1 MRKTILIPI
10 LLGAFGTLHA
20 LAPGHLES
28 SLDDHSLPGNVLPV
42 PGASKTYTG
51 LKRSMNG
58 ATLTILTPFA
68 AGQVGGAFFPMEQAF
83 DGQPSWDATSGS
95 PNGGTGGANA
105 PSFNDRYGYIDFG
118 TGYADLRITAT
129 WTQYTAWSNG
139 DQTPYAEIWWDD
151 DTDNIND
158 GTVETRLNF
167 NSAQGL
173 TGTANEQWVEDSNH
187 ELSPITPAARYLIC
201 RSPLSMTA
209 RAKEYAIVGYTESL
223 PAAPSGLAATSVGS
237 SQVTLT
243 WTDNSNNETGFE
255 IERSPTAGSSF
266 TLLHTTLA
274 NATGYTDT
282 GLTAGTSYYYRV
294 RAVNASG
301 TSAYSPELTVTTT
314 TDVSV
319 GTIILT
325 PIAAGQAGPTFFP
338 MEAAFDDPPTWDA
351 TTQAPIGGTGGT
363 AAPTFSDRYG
373 YIDFGEGYAELRI
386 TGTWTLYTAWKGGD
400 HTPFANLWWDDDPDN
415 VNDNGFT
422 ETQLNFNTALNLPN
436 TGEEQWVE
444 DTNHELSPI
453 TPPARYLICQ
463 TPANMRVGAK
473 EYAFVGY
480 QEAAPA
486 APTGLTTIAIGSTQ
500 VALAWTDNSTNETG
514 FEIERSITPGNGYT
528 VVHTTGPDETTYTD
542 TGLTP
547 TATYYYRVRALST
560 SGASVYSPELT
571 VVTMDVNTDL
581 VIITPTNAGQ
591 AGTAFYPFQNAFDE
605 EPSWNTDTQAP
616 ATTTTGSN
624 VPTFEN
630 RFGYVDFGADYAN
643 VRITGTW
650 TLYAPWSGGD
660 HDHFA
665 ELWWDDDTDDVND
678 GTVESRLNFNTAQN
692 LPNTGDELWVE
703 DTNYELTPITPQAQY
718 LILRTPSAMRPGPK
732 EHAFVGYIESPP
744 EAPSLLEVL
753 HVDENSIRLGWQD
766 GSNNEVGFSIERSTN
781 LTTGYAV
788 IGTTERDITQ
798 YEDAGLPSNT
808 TYYYR
813 VQALNALGASP
824 YTEPVEVSTT
834 QNVAATTDLTHDP
847 RHNGSITAIKWKYF
861 GDDEERLYT
870 YHYDEASQLE
880 AAQYATGLTSPTT
893 GSWTTSQAGGFSVP
907 GISYDRN
914 GNITS
919 LKRQADEEGVRTID
933 ALSYAYAE
941 GNQLVAVSDLT
952 GWSGFADKHSTGNDY
967 MYDDNGNLI
976 KDENQGIDSIVYN
989 HMDLPERIYKN
1000 TGEYILYS
1008 YDAAGVK
1015 LSEELYNAQGE
1026 RTKRT
1031 DYLGEFIFENGELK
1045 QVHHE
1050 EGRIVPDATTGGF
1063 EYQYFLRDHLGN
1075 NRVVVSATPKT
1086 HTFTL
1091 NYEGEGDD
1099 QPLFQE
1105 VTIREDDRFD
1115 HTDMLD
1121 TTYTHAQILNA
1132 NEGSRVGSVIALPV
1146 HAGDTLTASVFAKY
1160 VEITPDASNVVTS
1173 LAANLISA
1181 FTGSS
1186 GSMSEMGNGTIN
1198 TNFGDGSLIGT
1209 TGFPLEDVNGPMA
1222 FLNVMFLPNE
1232 EVIDLEKDV
1241 TFAYK
1246 QLNAAAT
1253 QRLDQ
1258 PKNANFDELRIDN
1271 FVAPGQGYIL
1281 VYLSN
1286 ESTTFTEVYFDD
1298 LSIELS
1304 QHNVTQKDDYY
1315 PFGLSFNSYRRPELE
1330 NKNEYL
1336 YQGKEELEGTDWYDF
1351 HARNYHAALGRFMS
1365 IDPVYNGPSGY
1376 VGMLNNPVSTV
1387 DPDGEDPVTLTA
1399 IAIAV
1404 AVSATSYT
1412 ASIALSDGGFNNWDW
1427 GQFGTSVFVGAVS
1440 GAITFGIGTE
1450 FKSAI
1455 KAAASNSSKVA
1466 ILKVA
1471 KVATHAT
1478 FQGGLSAG
1486 QGGDFW
1492 TSFASGAVG
1501 GAVGLGTENLTGTAG
1516 HVTSIGSAMLLGG
1529 ATAEFTG
1536 GEFWKGAAISGIVAG
1551 ANDVAHRLGHN
1562 LEQRIR
1568 FRQAQKRGLIPVNL
1582 SLNNAGER
1590 LLYNLREI
1598 YSDYQGNGSVDRQ
1611 RYELSDAVDL
1621 STHLSGIFDRA
1632 GTGSQTSGEKM
1643 IAGMK
1648 VRITIVQYQ
1657 DNNGIYLVGGEN
1669 QFTGLRPDFQDPL
1682 VYSNRIVF
1690 SVKIDPSITFSITTP
1705 HNQQAVN
1712 TAQNHLENMA
1722 RFIYS
1727 RPTPGF
1733 KLSTSSPY
1741 GN

>member
-158 GTVETRLNF
+158 GTVETQLNF

-223 PAAPSGLAATSVGS
+223 PAAPSGLAATNVGS

-314 TDVSV
+314 DVSV

-363 AAPTFSDRYG
+363 AAPTFSNRYG

-500 VALAWTDNSTNETG
+500 VALAWTDNSTNETS

-605 EPSWNTDTQAP
+605 EPSWNIDTQAP

-660 HDHFA
+660 HDRFA

-703 DTNYELTPITPQAQY
+703 DTNYELTPITPPAQY

-834 QNVAATTDLTHDP
+834 QNVAATTDFTHDP

-893 GSWTTSQAGGFSVP
+893 GSWTTGQTGGFSVP

-1031 DYLGEFIFENGELK
+1031 DYLGEFIFKNGELK

-1075 NRVVVSATPKT
+1075 NRVVVSATPKI

-1091 NYEGEGDD
+1091 NYEGKGDD

-1315 PFGLSFNSYRRPELE
+1315 PFGLSFNSFQRPELD
-1330 NKNEYL
+1330 KNEYL

-1351 HARNYHAALGRFMS
+1351 HARNYHAALGRFIQ
-1365 IDPVYNGPSGY
+1365 IDPAGQFVSGY
-1376 VGMLNNPVSTV
+1376 IGMGNNWINGT
-1387 DPDGEDPVTLTA
+1387 DPDGLWFGIDDA
-1399 IAIAV
+1399 IAAV
-1404 AVSATSYT
+1404 IGGTVNLAVNAFQGNLGGGSLWDVIGRGAAAFGAGAAAGT
-1412 ASIALSDGGFNNWDW
+1412 LSLYGPAGWAA
-1427 GQFGTSVFVGAVS
+1427 G
-1440 GAITFGIGTE
+1440 GAIIGGT
-1450 FKSAI
+1450 
-1455 KAAASNSSKVA
+1455 NSW
-1466 ILKVA
+1466 L
-1471 KVATHAT
+1471 
-1478 FQGGLSAG
+1478 
-1486 QGGDFW
+1486 
-1492 TSFASGAVG
+1492 G
-1501 GAVGLGTENLTGTAG
+1501 GAVGWDIAAGAGFGAVTGLVGGAIGAGLTPAIGN
-1516 HVTSIGSAMLLGG
+1516 VTPLMSSPLAQGVVGGALGG
-1529 ATAEFTG
+1529 AATGAVLGAAQAALTG
-1536 GEFWKGAAISGIVAG
+1536 GDIWGGLGSGALQGGIIGGITGGASASARALLANKNPLTGNNLGSAPSTLKGKGPVALTSNELPRPSAISKVAVSPNTPGGSNLPNPVKIGTGDFAGKNITVKNLHLNPGKQGRHIIGHKAYQSGKSILTADPQQLVNHLNNGNFTPVGVTSSGVPVVKFNFNIGIG
-1551 ANDVAHRLGHN
+1551 
-1562 LEQRIR
+1562 I
-1568 FRQAQKRGLIPVNL
+1568 NL
-1582 SLNNAGER
+1582 SGN
-1590 LLYNLREI
+1590 
-1598 YSDYQGNGSVDRQ
+1598 QGVTQYG
-1611 RYELSDAVDL
+1611 AV
-1621 STHLSGIFDRA
+1621 HVGK
-1632 GTGSQTSGEKM
+1632 GG
-1643 IAGMK
+1643 
-1648 VRITIVQYQ
+1648 VHIVP
-1657 DNNGIYLVGGEN
+1657 I
-1669 QFTGLRPDFQDPL
+1669 P
-1682 VYSNRIVF
+1682 SN
-1690 SVKIDPSITFSITTP
+1690 
-1705 HNQQAVN
+1705 
-1712 TAQNHLENMA
+1712 
-1722 RFIYS
+1722 
-1727 RPTPGF
+1727 
-1733 KLSTSSPY
+1733 
-1741 GN
+1741 

>member
-10 LLGAFGTLHA
+10 LLGAIGTLHA
-20 LAPGHLES
+20 LAPGHLVS
-28 SLDDHSLPGNVLPV
+28 FPRDPDLPG
-42 PGASKTYTG
+42 KTSTVV
-51 LKRSMNG
+51 KRSTSG
-58 ATLTILTPFA
+58 PALTILTPFA

-105 PSFNDRYGYIDFG
+105 PSSNDRYGYIDFG

-129 WTQYTAWSNG
+129 WTQYIAWSNG
-139 DQTPYAEIWWDD
+139 DQTPYIEMWWDD
-151 DTDNIND
+151 DTDNVND
-158 GTVETRLNF
+158 GTLETRLNF

-173 TGTANEQWVEDSNH
+173 TGTANEQWIEDSNH
-187 ELSPITPAARYLIC
+187 ELSPITPTARYLIC
-201 RSPLSMTA
+201 RSATSMTS
-209 RAKEYAIVGYTESL
+209 RAKEYT
-223 PAAPSGLAATSVGS
+223 
-237 SQVTLT
+237 
-243 WTDNSNNETGFE
+243 
-255 IERSPTAGSSF
+255 
-266 TLLHTTLA
+266 
-274 NATGYTDT
+274 
-282 GLTAGTSYYYRV
+282 
-294 RAVNASG
+294 
-301 TSAYSPELTVTTT
+301 
-314 TDVSV
+314 
-319 GTIILT
+319 
-325 PIAAGQAGPTFFP
+325 
-338 MEAAFDDPPTWDA
+338 
-351 TTQAPIGGTGGT
+351 
-363 AAPTFSDRYG
+363 
-373 YIDFGEGYAELRI
+373 
-386 TGTWTLYTAWKGGD
+386 
-400 HTPFANLWWDDDPDN
+400 
-415 VNDNGFT
+415 
-422 ETQLNFNTALNLPN
+422 
-436 TGEEQWVE
+436 
-444 DTNHELSPI
+444 
-453 TPPARYLICQ
+453 
-463 TPANMRVGAK
+463 
-473 EYAFVGY
+473 
-480 QEAAPA
+480 
-486 APTGLTTIAIGSTQ
+486 
-500 VALAWTDNSTNETG
+500 
-514 FEIERSITPGNGYT
+514 
-528 VVHTTGPDETTYTD
+528 
-542 TGLTP
+542 
-547 TATYYYRVRALST
+547 
-560 SGASVYSPELT
+560 
-571 VVTMDVNTDL
+571 
-581 VIITPTNAGQ
+581 
-591 AGTAFYPFQNAFDE
+591 
-605 EPSWNTDTQAP
+605 
-616 ATTTTGSN
+616 
-624 VPTFEN
+624 
-630 RFGYVDFGADYAN
+630 
-643 VRITGTW
+643 
-650 TLYAPWSGGD
+650 
-660 HDHFA
+660 
-665 ELWWDDDTDDVND
+665 
-678 GTVESRLNFNTAQN
+678 
-692 LPNTGDELWVE
+692 
-703 DTNYELTPITPQAQY
+703 
-718 LILRTPSAMRPGPK
+718 
-732 EHAFVGYIESPP
+732 FVGYIESSP
-744 EAPSLLEVL
+744 EAPTLLETL
-753 HVDENSIRLGWQD
+753 HVDENSVRLGWQD

-824 YTEPVEVSTT
+824 YTESVEVSTT

-893 GSWTTSQAGGFSVP
+893 GSWTTSQTGGFSVP

-933 ALSYAYAE
+933 ALSYAYAG

-952 GWSGFADKHSTGNDY
+952 GWSGFADKNSTGNDY

-1315 PFGLSFNSYRRPELE
+1315 PFGLSFNEYRRPELD
-1330 NKNEYL
+1330 KNEYL

-1351 HARNYHAALGRFMS
+1351 HARNYHAGLGRFMS
-1365 IDPVYNGPSGY
+1365 VDPVYNGPSGY
-1376 VGMLNNPVSTV
+1376 VGMLNNPISTM
-1387 DPDGEDPVTLTA
+1387 DPNGEDPISLTA

-1404 AVSATSYT
+1404 AISGVGYT

-1427 GQFGTSVFVGAVS
+1427 GQFGQSLAIGAVS
-1440 GAITFGIGTE
+1440 GVAAYGIGE
-1450 FKSAI
+1450 AFKTATQLTTGQRLLKSMVHAHVQGSI
-1455 KAAASNSSKVA
+1455 SEVTGGDYLSSAASGFVGGVVSGSIGN
-1466 ILKVA
+1466 
-1471 KVATHAT
+1471 ATK
-1478 FQGGLSAG
+1478 G
-1486 QGGDFW
+1486 W
-1492 TSFASGAVG
+1492 TSEFGRSSV
-1501 GAVGLGTENLTGTAG
+1501 E
-1516 HVTSIGSAMLLGG
+1516 IGSSMLLGG
-1529 ATAEFTG
+1529 ISAEIAQD
-1536 GEFWKGAAISGIVAG
+1536 GEFWRGAAVAGIVAG
-1551 ANDVAHRLGHN
+1551 ANDVAHRLWN
-1562 LEQRIR
+1562 NRLEKMKRQENEPCTTCPKPENSHEFQKFSDEDGQSYTFLAGNWVKDVGNNGDFKTVNGVNYHHR
-1568 FRQAQKRGLIPVNL
+1568 FGRWIPEFNGTPGQLKALEDFLIV
-1582 SLNNAGER
+1582 SG
-1590 LLYNLREI
+1590 
-1598 YSDYQGNGSVDRQ
+1598 G
-1611 RYELSDAVDL
+1611 
-1621 STHLSGIFDRA
+1621 SGIITTVFTGSTGLGAVATGSSFLIGMNQAFYRDLAAYYQNYYSPTEIKVLFEQTRQLTEQLRRRA
-1632 GTGSQTSGEKM
+1632 G
-1643 IAGMK
+1643 
-1648 VRITIVQYQ
+1648 
-1657 DNNGIYLVGGEN
+1657 
-1669 QFTGLRPDFQDPL
+1669 GLD
-1682 VYSNRIVF
+1682 
-1690 SVKIDPSITFSITTP
+1690 
-1705 HNQQAVN
+1705 
-1712 TAQNHLENMA
+1712 E
-1722 RFIYS
+1722 
-1727 RPTPGF
+1727 
-1733 KLSTSSPY
+1733 
-1741 GN
+1741 